1 VIHFEIKNILKFIIM
16 KYKINKVSDCSDLL
30 NIADNLAEE
39 IARKG
44 NELVSQDSNSNF
56 VLNIIDIESPKAFRR
71 KTQEEMVVS
80 ITLIREPVEDLKALC
95 YVALV
100 KSISNMLFCIS
111 LTGGNELQK
120 AYSITPEVG
129 FLEFK
134 YDPSAIYT
142 YMYPV
147 ISSHFVL
154 RNKLY
159 DNLLFNSD
167 ETIHEVEELKA
178 YGKELGSLGVL
189 PAPFPLANFL
199 EKDLIDQLYRLY
211 QIKGLSYGNL
221 SIRNVSYNLWNI
233 SYWMTARGVDKSNLK
248 GFGKDILLV
257 KGFDKDNGEM
267 QVSVPQVFDPRIR
280 VSVDAIEHFMIYR
293 EFPGVG
299 AIVHVHAW
307 IDDVMCTT
315 QTYPCGTFEL
325 AENVVELLKK
335 TSSPERTEVGLKNHG
350 LTITGPDI
358 KDIFSRIRGRLKIK
372 VPMLN

>member
-1 VIHFEIKNILKFIIM
+1 MKFKVNKISDCNDLLKLANILT
-16 KYKINKVSDCSDLL
+16 
-30 NIADNLAEE
+30 EE
-39 IARKG
+39 ITRNG
-44 NELVSQDSNSNF
+44 NELVSPDSNSNF
-56 VLNIIDIESPKAFRR
+56 VLNIIDIGSPKAFRR
-71 KTQEEMVVS
+71 KVQEEMVVS
-80 ITLIREPVEDLKALC
+80 ITMIREPVEDLKALC

-111 LTGGNELQK
+111 LNGDNELPK
-120 AYSITPEVG
+120 VYSITPEVG
-129 FLEFK
+129 FLEFN
-134 YDPSAIYT
+134 YDPFAIYT

-154 RNKLY
+154 RNKLS
-159 DNLLFNSD
+159 DNLLLVSD
-167 ETIHEVEELKA
+167 EIIPEVEELKA

-189 PAPFPLANFL
+189 PAPFPLTNFL

-221 SIRNVSYNLWNI
+221 SIRNVNGYFGET

-248 GFGKDILLV
+248 GLGKDILLV
-257 KGFDKDNGEM
+257 KGYDKDNGEM
-267 QVSVPQVFDPRIR
+267 QVSVPQIYDPRIR

-307 IDDVMCTT
+307 IDDVMCTS
-315 QTYPCGTFEL
+315 QTYPCGTSEL
-325 AENVVELLKK
+325 AENVVELLKR

-358 KDIFSRIRGRLKIK
+358 TDIFSRIRGRLKTT